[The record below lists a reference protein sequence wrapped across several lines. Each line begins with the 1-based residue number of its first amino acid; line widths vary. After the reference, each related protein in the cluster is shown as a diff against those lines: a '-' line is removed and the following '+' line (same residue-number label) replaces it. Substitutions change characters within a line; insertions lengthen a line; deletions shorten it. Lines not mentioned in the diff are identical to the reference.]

1 MIPRAGVATTFTNTW
16 AWILQLIYM
25 SKLFARR
32 DAIRTW
38 IKAPEM
44 VRRAHCD
51 HVDPPTHPAHAR
63 GVEGCGSCTSRKH
76 EDHTDKSGMSSKYDH
91 FLSHEA
97 MASNS
102 RAQLNCSLLY
112 GPFNLPQTRQRLRFP
127 IRFLSRYVS
136 TLVTLS
142 KLSREMSVPIYS
154 YSAVLVRFR
163 PQADFGVGLCASNFK
178 KSR

>member
-1 MIPRAGVATTFTNTW
+1 MISDDSASSGCHNFHKHLGMDLPTH
-16 AWILQLIYM
+16 LM

-51 HVDPPTHPAHAR
+51 HVDPPTHPVHVR

-97 MASNS
+97 MASDS
-102 RAQLNCSLLY
+102 RAKLNCSLY
-112 GPFNLPQTRQRLRFP
+112 RPFAAFRKPANVFV
-127 IRFLSRYVS
+127 SRV
-136 TLVTLS
+136 V
-142 KLSREMSVPIYS
+142 
-154 YSAVLVRFR
+154 F
-163 PQADFGVGLCASNFK
+163 
-178 KSR
+178 